1 MKALKIFTELA
12 LGGESVHRIG
22 GADLCELLDISPAAL
37 TDFHQRGL
45 AVKLGHDAYDL
56 GATVRAYTGHLRG
69 IAAGRGGEEH
79 VNTLTSER
87 ARLAKE
93 QADAQAMKN
102 AALRGDLVAA
112 AEVMREWG
120 GVLRKVRAAMLA
132 VSSRLRSALPHLTAA
147 DAAIIDRE
155 IRDSLTELAHGDD

>member
-1 MKALKIFTELA
+1 M
-12 LGGESVHRIG
+12 HRIG

-112 AEVMREWG
+112 AEVVREWG
-120 GVLRKVRAAMLA
+120 DVLRKVRAAMLA

-147 DAAIIDRE
+147 DAATIDRE

>member
-1 MKALKIFTELA
+1 M
-12 LGGESVHRIG
+12 
-22 GADLCELLDISPAAL
+22 
-37 TDFHQRGL
+37 
-45 AVKLGHDAYDL
+45 
-56 GATVRAYTGHLRG
+56 
-69 IAAGRGGEEH
+69 
-79 VNTLTSER
+79 NTLTSER

-112 AEVMREWG
+112 AKVTQEWAD
-120 GVLRKVRAAMLA
+120 VLRKVRAAMLA